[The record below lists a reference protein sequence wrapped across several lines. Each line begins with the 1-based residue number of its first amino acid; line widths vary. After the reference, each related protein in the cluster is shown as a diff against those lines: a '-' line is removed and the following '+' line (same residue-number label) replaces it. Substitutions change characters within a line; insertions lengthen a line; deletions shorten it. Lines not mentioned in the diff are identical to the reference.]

1 MTCVSTDIEIEDASK
16 KAIKALF
23 GPDIENFK
31 VREVFPNSSEEIVI
45 NSEEQSKNS
54 RDSWDIQ
61 VTFLLNNQ
69 QYTVDLIIHESDG
82 QVSYV
87 RLIDKMTP
95 L

>member
-23 GPDIENFK
+23 GSDIENFK

-45 NSEEQSKNS
+45 NSEEQSKKS

>member
-1 MTCVSTDIEIEDASK
+1 MACVSTDIEIEDASK

-45 NSEEQSKNS
+45 NSEEQSKKS

>member
-1 MTCVSTDIEIEDASK
+1 MSCVTTDIEIEEASK
-16 KAIKALF
+16 KAIKSLF
-23 GPDIENFK
+23 GPNIENFK
-31 VREVFPNSSEEIVI
+31 VREVFPYSSEQIVS
-45 NSEEQSKNS
+45 NSIEHNTQT

-61 VTFLLNNQ
+61 VTFLLDKL
-69 QYTVDLIIHESDG
+69 QYTVDLLIHEKDG

>member
-1 MTCVSTDIEIEDASK
+1 MASVTTDIEIEEASK

-23 GPDIENFK
+23 GPNIENFK

-45 NSEEQSKNS
+45 NREEQSKKS

-61 VTFLLNNQ
+61 VSFLLDNL
-69 QYTVDLIIHESDG
+69 QYIVDLIIHEKDG
-82 QVSYV
+82 QISYV

>member
-1 MTCVSTDIEIEDASK
+1 MACVSTDIEIEDASK
-16 KAIKALF
+16 KAIKALY

-45 NSEEQSKNS
+45 NSEEQSKKS

>member
-45 NSEEQSKNS
+45 NSEEQSKKS

>member
-1 MTCVSTDIEIEDASK
+1 MACVSTDIEIEDASK

-45 NSEEQSKNS
+45 NSEEQSKKS

-61 VTFLLNNQ
+61 VAFLLNNQ